1 MGEQVTFITA
11 FVGGIFSFVTPCVLP
26 MVPVYIASICGP
38 NVFEKGEKR
47 NRLAIFLHS
56 LSFVIGFSI
65 VFVLLGAAGGLL
77 GFTIGPHR
85 ALLFK
90 IGGVVLIFFGVFMLA
105 SLKIPALNFEK
116 RMETPT
122 GRATGYLRSG
132 LTGAAFTVAWTP
144 CVAPILASIL
154 ALAAASQ
161 TAGTGAS
168 LLAIYSLGLGLPFLA
183 IGAALDTLLPVIKR
197 MYRYSTI
204 VYIVGGLLLITFGIL
219 MLLNMT
225 NTWPREW
232 YNWVI
237 WVLGAALLIYLA
249 KRFKW
254 VTF

>member
-1 MGEQVTFITA
+1 MEVTAWVA
-11 FVGGIFSFVTPCVLP
+11 FVGGVGSFLTPCVLP

-38 NVFEKGEKR
+38 DVFEKKEKR

-65 VFVLLGAAGGLL
+65 VFILLGTAGGLL
-77 GFTIGPHR
+77 GFAIGPHL
-85 ALLFK
+85 ASLYK
-90 IGGVVLIFFGVFMLA
+90 IGGAVLIFFGLFMLA

-116 RMETPT
+116 RLETPT

-168 LLAIYSLGLGLPFLA
+168 MLAIYSLGLGIPFLA

-197 MYRYSTI
+197 IYRYSTI
-204 VYIVGGLLLITFGIL
+204 VYIVGGFLLITFGIL

-232 YNWVI
+232 QNWVI
-237 WVLGAALLIYLA
+237 WVFFVENIILLA
-249 KRFKW
+249 KKFKW
-254 VTF
+254 VSF